1 MGSCVAMPW
10 FRVLPRS
17 RCSKTTVTSTLSEY
31 LDGSLN
37 GPCTPASGGQG
48 LIRYETPS
56 SSRINCQADRQGR
69 EHGGQR
75 TYRTTKRRGHRSTA
89 LWDADSHHGR
99 FPG

>member
-1 MGSCVAMPW
+1 MMYTGIETLADIQIFQMAQNIVDSLLTCSSPEMASVMPW

-37 GPCTPASGGQG
+37 GPCTPASGGQW

-69 EHGGQR
+69 KH
-75 TYRTTKRRGHRSTA
+75 
-89 LWDADSHHGR
+89 
-99 FPG
+99 